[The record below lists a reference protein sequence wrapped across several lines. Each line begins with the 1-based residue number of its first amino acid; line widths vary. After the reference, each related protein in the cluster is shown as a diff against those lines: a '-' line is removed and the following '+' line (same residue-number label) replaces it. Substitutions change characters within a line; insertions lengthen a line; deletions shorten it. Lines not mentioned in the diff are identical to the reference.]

1 MSAIEL
7 SSELEFVQKEVIK
20 HPVTKK
26 ERWGFYAYGFGSEPF
41 AAVVVAVCAP
51 VMLESLTA
59 LIKPCGTSN
68 DSNCSFY
75 LGSARLNPT
84 SFALYVTAISVAIQ
98 AIVFVGL
105 SALADHGN
113 NRKRL
118 LLSTGLIC
126 SLSCIAYLGVVNRN
140 LYGLAAIITIIAN
153 VSFGAS
159 YVFYY
164 SYLPTLTQNDEEVLE
179 AKASGK
185 DPHEVTIIAER
196 VGNKVSS
203 LGFAWGYGGA
213 IIALAITAGIALAM
227 GDSEYSLQIAA
238 AVNGAW
244 YLVGIIVTWKWLAP
258 RPGPPLPQG
267 ESYLTYSWKCMFQ
280 TLCEAP
286 KLSQAFL
293 LLLSWFLLSD
303 GLATVVYV
311 AVLFAKTEMGFT
323 TFEIFLIAFIAPLA
337 AGIGCVFWL
346 QVQRFFKLRTKT
358 MVIMLNTLYMIIP
371 IIGVVSI
378 YAKVLHTKVELYIF
392 GAYHGFLLGA
402 LQSFYRTL
410 FAEMLPPGKESQF
423 FGLYQI
429 TDKGS
434 SWMGPL
440 IIGAITQKTGQIR
453 YGFYFLLCSFAIPF
467 ILNLLI
473 DVHKGV
479 HQAKNYSKKYGGISS
494 DSDAKN
500 EISPF
505 DANLK
510 EN

>member
-1 MSAIEL
+1 TT
-7 SSELEFVQKEVIK
+7 
-20 HPVTKK
+20 PVTKY

-41 AAVVVAVCAP
+41 AAVVMSVCAP
-51 VMLESLTA
+51 VMLEGLTA
-59 LIKPCGTSN
+59 LVSTNDITGKPCGTHD

-75 LGSARLNPT
+75 IGKAKLNPT

-98 AIVFVGL
+98 AIVFVGV

-113 NRKRL
+113 SRKRL
-118 LLSTGLIC
+118 LLGTGLITALC
-126 SLSCIAYLGVVNRN
+126 CIAYLGVINRN
-140 LYGLAAIITIIAN
+140 LYGLAAIITIIGN

-164 SYLPTLTQNDEEVLE
+164 AYLPTLTQNDQEVLD
-179 AKASGK
+179 AKVNGTSEE
-185 DPHEVTIIAER
+185 DFTRIVER
-196 VGNKVSS
+196 VGNKLSS

-213 IIALAITAGIALAM
+213 IIALAITAGISIAM

-238 AVNGAW
+238 AINGVW
-244 YLVGIIVTWKWLAP
+244 YFVGIAVTWKWLAP

-267 ESYLTYSWKCMFQ
+267 ESYLTYSWKCMFH

-286 KLSQAFL
+286 KLSQAFIV
-293 LLLSWFLLSD
+293 LLSWFLLSD
-303 GLATVVYV
+303 GLATVVHV

-346 QVQRFFKLRTKT
+346 QVQRIFKLRTKT
-358 MVIMLNTLYMIIP
+358 MVIILNALYMILP
-371 IIGVVSI
+371 VIGVISI
-378 YAKVLHTKVELYIF
+378 YTKALHTKAELYVF

-402 LQSFYRTL
+402 LQSFYRTM
-410 FAEMLPPGKESQF
+410 FAEMLPAGKESQF

-440 IIGAITQKTGQIR
+440 VVGAITEKTRQIR
-453 YGFYFLLCSFAIPF
+453 FGFYFLLCSFAIPF
-467 ILNLLI
+467 VLNLLV
-473 DVHKGV
+473 DVHKGIR
-479 HQAKNYSKKYGGISS
+479 QAK
-494 DSDAKN
+494 
-500 EISPF
+500 E
-505 DANLK
+505 
-510 EN
+510 